1 MIKLTM
7 FENIHEYLMK
17 LEGIN
22 VQPHFEKISYRI
34 GKSIVATYNES
45 TFMFTVKL
53 PLDDQ
58 ESYSILYPNNV
69 YPVPNKWGNVGWTHV
84 DIDGLQ
90 ESIIQEI
97 FYCSYRE
104 VAIKQKKKKKL

>member
-1 MIKLTM
+1 M
-7 FENIHEYLMK
+7 FETIHEFLMK
-17 LEGIN
+17 LEGIS

-53 PLDDQ
+53 LLDDQ

-69 YPVPNKWGNVGWTHV
+69 YPVPNNWGKLGWTHV
-84 DIDGLQ
+84 DIEGFQ
-90 ESIIQEI
+90 ETIILEI

-104 VAIKQKKKKKL
+104 VAKKQKRLNKQ

>member
-1 MIKLTM
+1 M
-7 FENIHEYLMK
+7 FETIHEYLMK

-45 TFMFTVKL
+45 TFIFTVKL
-53 PLDDQ
+53 SLDNQ
-58 ESYSILYPNNV
+58 ESYSILYPKNI

-84 DIDGLQ
+84 DIEGLQ
-90 ESIIQEI
+90 ESIILEI
-97 FYCSYRE
+97 IYCSYRE
-104 VAIKQKKKKKL
+104 VANKQKKTKKL